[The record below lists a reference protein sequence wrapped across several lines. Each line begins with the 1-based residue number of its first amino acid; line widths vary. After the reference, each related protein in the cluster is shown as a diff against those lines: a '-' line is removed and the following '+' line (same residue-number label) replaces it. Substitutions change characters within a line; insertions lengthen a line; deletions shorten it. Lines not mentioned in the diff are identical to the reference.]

1 MSQVNK
7 VFLEFIAF
15 LAASARNC
23 LDEPPL
29 YGSLRLADAISRLI
43 KLAPQIPGYVD
54 DPSLRELADFID
66 KGKVTVMKSREE
78 YAKFLDQLVEKTAE
92 LAMKSF
98 SE

>member
-7 VFLEFIAF
+7 MLLEFIAF

-54 DPSLRELADFID
+54 DPAFRELADFID
-66 KGKVTVMKSREE
+66 KGKVTVMRSREE
-78 YAKFLDQLVEKTAE
+78 YAAFLEQLVEKIAE
-92 LAMKSF
+92 IAVEKF